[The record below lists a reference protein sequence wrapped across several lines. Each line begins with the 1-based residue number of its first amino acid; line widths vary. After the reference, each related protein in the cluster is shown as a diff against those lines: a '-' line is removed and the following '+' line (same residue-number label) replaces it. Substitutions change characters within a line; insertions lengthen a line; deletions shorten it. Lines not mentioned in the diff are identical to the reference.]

1 MSRLTTYRLGAQD
14 IREKK
19 MGKYILKRLLY
30 VLIVLGLVSLVVFYI
45 INLPPGSWVENYA
58 NELEATGSPA
68 DRSEL
73 DFLTTRYG
81 LDQPLHVQYFRWIV
95 PLLTS
100 GDFGYSFEWR
110 QPVWSLI
117 ADRLLLTIIVSL
129 ISLVFVYAVAIPI
142 ALYSATHQ
150 YSAGDY
156 FFSFIGIIGLATPNF
171 LLALLFMIIMLRVFG
186 VSPGGLFSPEYLT
199 APWSPAR
206 VWDLLIHLPVPVIVV
221 GTSGTASVIR
231 ILRSQLLDEFQKQY
245 VITARA
251 KGLSE
256 RWLILKYPF
265 RMALNPII
273 SNIGTLL
280 PGIISGS
287 TIVAIV
293 LGLPMTGPL
302 LLRSIIAQDTY
313 VAAGILMMLSV
324 VTVIGVMLSDILLA
338 WLDPRIRF
346 EKSN

>member
-1 MSRLTTYRLGAQD
+1 
-14 IREKK
+14 
-19 MGKYILKRLLY
+19 MGSYILRRFIY
-30 VLIVLGLVSLVVFYI
+30 VVFVLGLVSVVVFYI
-45 INLPPGSWVENYA
+45 INLPPGSWIENYA
-58 NELEATGSPA
+58 LELEAAGSPA
-68 DRSEL
+68 DTSEL
-73 DFLTTRYG
+73 AFLRGRYG
-81 LDQPLHVQYFRWIV
+81 LDQPLHVQYINWIV
-95 PLLTS
+95 PLITE

-110 QPVWSLI
+110 QPVWPLI
-117 ADRLLLTIIVSL
+117 ADRLLLTVVVSL
-129 ISLVFVYAVAIPI
+129 ASLVFVYAVSIPI

-150 YSAGDY
+150 YSVGDY
-156 FFSFIGIIGLATPNF
+156 FFSFLGIIGLATPSF
-171 LLALLFMIIMLRVFG
+171 LLALIFMVLMLRVFG
-186 VSPGGLFSPEYLT
+186 ISPGGLFSPEYLD
-199 APWSPAR
+199 APWSLAR
-206 VWDLLIHLPVPVIVV
+206 VGDLLIHLPVPVIVI
-221 GTSGTASVIR
+221 GTAGTASVIR

-251 KGLSE
+251 KGVKES
-256 RWLILKYPF
+256 RLILKYPF

-280 PGIISGS
+280 PTIVSGS

-324 VTVIGVMLSDILLA
+324 VTVIGVLLSDLLLA

-346 EKSN
+346 ERSN

>member
-1 MSRLTTYRLGAQD
+1 
-14 IREKK
+14 
-19 MGKYILKRLLY
+19 MGKYILQRSVY
-30 VLIVLGLVSLVVFYI
+30 VILVLALVSVSVFYI
-45 INLPPGSWVENYA
+45 INLPVGSWIENYA
-58 NELEATGSPA
+58 LELEASGNPA

-73 DFLTTRYG
+73 DYLKTRYG
-81 LDQPLHVQYFRWIV
+81 LDEPLHVQYFRWIV
-95 PLLTS
+95 PLVTQ

-110 QPVWSLI
+110 QPVWTLI
-117 ADRLLLTIIVSL
+117 SDRLLLTVVVSVASL
-129 ISLVFVYAVAIPI
+129 IFVYVVSIPI

-150 YSAGDY
+150 YSPGDY
-156 FFSFIGIIGLATPNF
+156 LFSLIGMVGLATPNF
-171 LLALLFMIIMLRVFG
+171 LLALVFMVIMLRVFG
-186 VSPGGLFSPEYLT
+186 VSPGGLFSPEYLN
-199 APWSPAR
+199 APWSVER
-206 VWDLLIHLPVPVIVV
+206 VIDLLVHLPVPVIVV
-221 GTSGTASVIR
+221 GTAGTASVIR

-245 VITARA
+245 VVTARA
-251 KGLSE
+251 KGVRE
-256 RWLILKYPF
+256 TWLILKYPF

-280 PGIISGS
+280 PSIVSGS

-324 VTVIGVMLSDILLA
+324 FTILGVLLSDILLA
-338 WLDPRIRF
+338 WLDPRIRL

>member
-1 MSRLTTYRLGAQD
+1 
-14 IREKK
+14 
-19 MGKYILKRLLY
+19 MGSYILRRFIY
-30 VLIVLGLVSLVVFYI
+30 VVFVLGLVSVVVFYI
-45 INLPPGSWVENYA
+45 INLPPGSWIENYA
-58 NELEATGSPA
+58 LELEAAGSPA
-68 DRSEL
+68 DTSEL
-73 DFLTTRYG
+73 TFLRGRYG
-81 LDQPLHVQYFRWIV
+81 LDQPLHVQYVNWIV
-95 PLLTS
+95 PLITE

-110 QPVWSLI
+110 QPVWPLI
-117 ADRLLLTIIVSL
+117 ADRLLLTVIVSL
-129 ISLVFVYAVAIPI
+129 ASLVFVYAVSIPI

-150 YSAGDY
+150 YSVGDY
-156 FFSFIGIIGLATPNF
+156 FFSFLGIIGLATPSF
-171 LLALLFMIIMLRVFG
+171 LLALIFMVLMLRVFG
-186 VSPGGLFSPEYLT
+186 ISPGGLFSPEYLD
-199 APWSPAR
+199 APWSLAR
-206 VWDLLIHLPVPVIVV
+206 VGDLLIHLPVPVIVV
-221 GTSGTASVIR
+221 GTAGTASVIR

-251 KGLSE
+251 KGVKES
-256 RWLILKYPF
+256 RLILKYPF

-280 PGIISGS
+280 PTIVSGS

-324 VTVIGVMLSDILLA
+324 VTVIGVLLSDLLLA

-346 EKSN
+346 ERSN

>member
-1 MSRLTTYRLGAQD
+1 LRG
-14 IREKK
+14 
-19 MGKYILKRLLY
+19 
-30 VLIVLGLVSLVVFYI
+30 
-45 INLPPGSWVENYA
+45 
-58 NELEATGSPA
+58 
-68 DRSEL
+68 
-73 DFLTTRYG
+73 RYG
-81 LDQPLHVQYFRWIV
+81 LDQPLHIQYLRWIG
-95 PLLTS
+95 PLLTE

-110 QPVWSLI
+110 QPVWPLI
-117 ADRLLLTIIVSL
+117 ADRLLLTVVVSL
-129 ISLVFVYAVAIPI
+129 ASLVFVYAVAIPI

-150 YSAGDY
+150 YSFGDY
-156 FFSFIGIIGLATPNF
+156 LFSFLGIFGLATPSF
-171 LLALLFMIIMLRVFG
+171 LLALVFMVIMLRFFG
-186 VSPGGLFSPEYLT
+186 VSPGGLFSPEYLN

-221 GTSGTASVIR
+221 GTAGTASVIR

-251 KGLSE
+251 KGVSE
-256 RWLILKYPF
+256 SRLILKYPF

-280 PGIISGS
+280 PAIVSGS

-324 VTVIGVMLSDILLA
+324 MTVLGVLISDLLLA

>member
-1 MSRLTTYRLGAQD
+1 
-14 IREKK
+14 
-19 MGKYILKRLLY
+19 MGKYILQRSIY
-30 VLIVLGLVSLVVFYI
+30 VILVLALVSISVFYI
-45 INLPPGSWVENYA
+45 INLPVGSWIENYA
-58 NELEATGSPA
+58 LELEASGNPA

-73 DFLTTRYG
+73 DYLKTRYG
-81 LDQPLHVQYFRWIV
+81 LDEPLHVQYFRWIV
-95 PLLTS
+95 PLVTQ

-110 QPVWSLI
+110 QPVWTLI
-117 ADRLLLTIIVSL
+117 SDRLLLTVVVSVASL
-129 ISLVFVYAVAIPI
+129 IFVYVVSIPI

-150 YSAGDY
+150 YSPGDY
-156 FFSFIGIIGLATPNF
+156 FFSLIGMVGLATPNF
-171 LLALLFMIIMLRVFG
+171 LLALVFMVIMLRVFG
-186 VSPGGLFSPEYLT
+186 VSPGGLFSPEYLN
-199 APWSPAR
+199 APWSVER
-206 VWDLLIHLPVPVIVV
+206 VIDLLIHLPVPVIVV
-221 GTSGTASVIR
+221 GTAGTASVIR

-245 VITARA
+245 VVTARA
-251 KGLSE
+251 KGVRE
-256 RWLILKYPF
+256 TWLILKYPF

-280 PGIISGS
+280 PSIVSGS

-324 VTVIGVMLSDILLA
+324 FTILGVLLSDILLA
-338 WLDPRIRF
+338 WLDPRIRL

>member
-1 MSRLTTYRLGAQD
+1 MV
-14 IREKK
+14 
-19 MGKYILKRLLY
+19 KYILKRLLY

-251 KGLSE
+251 KGLAE
-256 RWLILKYPF
+256 RHVVF
-265 RMALNPII
+265 RHAFRNA
-273 SNIGTLL
+273 LL
-280 PGIISGS
+280 PVVTIIGLNFGFLFSGAVLTETVFGLTGIGRTLYDGITARDYNVVQSV
-287 TIVAIV
+287 T
-293 LGLPMTGPL
+293 L
-302 LLRSIIAQDTY
+302 
-313 VAAGILMMLSV
+313 VAAISFVVINLLVDMLY
-324 VTVIGVMLSDILLA
+324 GL
-338 WLDPRIRF
+338 LDPRIRL
-346 EKSN
+346 N

>member
-1 MSRLTTYRLGAQD
+1 
-14 IREKK
+14 
-19 MGKYILKRLLY
+19 MGKYILQRSVY
-30 VLIVLGLVSLVVFYI
+30 VILVLALVSVSVFYI
-45 INLPPGSWVENYA
+45 INLPVGSWIENYA
-58 NELEATGSPA
+58 LELEASGNPA

-73 DFLTTRYG
+73 DYLKTRYG
-81 LDQPLHVQYFRWIV
+81 LDEPLHVQYFRWIV
-95 PLLTS
+95 PLVTQ

-110 QPVWSLI
+110 QPVWTLI
-117 ADRLLLTIIVSL
+117 SDRLLLTVVVSIASL
-129 ISLVFVYAVAIPI
+129 IFVYVVSIPI

-150 YSAGDY
+150 YSPGDY
-156 FFSFIGIIGLATPNF
+156 FFSLIGMVGLATPNF
-171 LLALLFMIIMLRVFG
+171 LLALVFMVIMLRVFG
-186 VSPGGLFSPEYLT
+186 VSPGGLFSPEYLN
-199 APWSPAR
+199 APWSVER
-206 VWDLLIHLPVPVIVV
+206 VIDLLVHLPVPVIVV
-221 GTSGTASVIR
+221 GTAGTASVIR

-245 VITARA
+245 VVTARA
-251 KGLSE
+251 KGVRE
-256 RWLILKYPF
+256 TWLILKYPF

-280 PGIISGS
+280 PSIVSGS

-324 VTVIGVMLSDILLA
+324 FTILGVLLSDILLA
-338 WLDPRIRF
+338 WLDPRIRL

>member
-1 MSRLTTYRLGAQD
+1 
-14 IREKK
+14 
-19 MGKYILKRLLY
+19 MGRYIAKRFLY
-30 VLIVLGLVSLVVFYI
+30 VLFVLGLVSLVVFYI
-45 INLPPGSWVENYA
+45 INLPPGSWIENYA
-58 NELEATGSPA
+58 LELEAAGSPA
-68 DRSEL
+68 DSSEL
-73 DFLTTRYG
+73 TFLRGRYG
-81 LDQPLHVQYFRWIV
+81 LDQPLHIQYLRWIG
-95 PLLTS
+95 PLLTE

-110 QPVWSLI
+110 QPVWPLI
-117 ADRLLLTIIVSL
+117 ADRLLLTVVVSL
-129 ISLVFVYAVAIPI
+129 ASLVFVYAVAIPI

-150 YSAGDY
+150 YSFGDY
-156 FFSFIGIIGLATPNF
+156 LFSFLGIFGLATPSF
-171 LLALLFMIIMLRVFG
+171 LLALVFMVIMLRFFG
-186 VSPGGLFSPEYLT
+186 VSPGGLFSPEYLN

-221 GTSGTASVIR
+221 GTAGTASVIR

-251 KGLSE
+251 KGVSE
-256 RWLILKYPF
+256 SRLILKYPF

-280 PGIISGS
+280 PAIVSGS

-324 VTVIGVMLSDILLA
+324 MTVLGVLISDLLLA

>member
-1 MSRLTTYRLGAQD
+1 MTR
-14 IREKK
+14 
-19 MGKYILKRLLY
+19 YILQRLLY
-30 VLIVLGLVSLVVFYI
+30 VLLVIGLVSVVVFYI
-45 INLPPGSWVENYA
+45 INLPPGSWIENYA
-58 NELEATGSPA
+58 LELAAAGNPA
-68 DRSEL
+68 DASEL
-73 DFLTTRYG
+73 TFLTSRYG
-81 LDQPLHVQYFRWIV
+81 LDQPLHVQYIHWIV
-95 PLLTS
+95 PLITQ

-110 QPVWSLI
+110 QPVWPLI
-117 ADRLLLTIIVSL
+117 ADRLLLTILVSVA
-129 ISLVFVYAVAIPI
+129 SLAFVYIVAIPI

-150 YSAGDY
+150 YSVGDY

-171 LLALLFMIIMLRVFG
+171 LMALIFMIVMLRVFG
-186 VSPGGLFSPEYLT
+186 VSPGGLFSPEYLN
-199 APWSPAR
+199 APWSLGR

-221 GTSGTASVIR
+221 GTAGTASVIR
-231 ILRSQLLDEFQKQY
+231 ILRSQLLDELQKQY

-251 KGLSE
+251 KGMGELK
-256 RWLILKYPF
+256 LLLKYPF

-280 PGIISGS
+280 PSIVSGS

-313 VAAGILMMLSV
+313 LAAGILMMLSV
-324 VTVIGVMLSDILLA
+324 VTVIGVMISDILLA

>member
-1 MSRLTTYRLGAQD
+1 MVS
-14 IREKK
+14 
-19 MGKYILKRLLY
+19 YILKRFIY
-30 VLIVLGLVSLVVFYI
+30 VGVVLGLVSIVVFYI
-45 INLPPGSWVENYA
+45 INLPPGSWIENYA
-58 NELEATGSPA
+58 SELEATGNPA
-68 DRSEL
+68 DSSEL
-73 DFLTTRYG
+73 EFLTTRYG
-81 LDQPLHVQYFRWIV
+81 LDQPLLAQYWRWVV
-95 PLLTS
+95 PLVTR

-110 QPVWSLI
+110 QPVWPLI
-117 ADRLLLTIIVSL
+117 ADRLLLTIVVSL
-129 ISLVFVYAVAIPI
+129 ASLVFVYAISIPI

-150 YSAGDY
+150 YSPGDY
-156 FFSFIGIIGLATPNF
+156 FFSFLGIIGLATPNF
-171 LLALLFMIIMLRVFG
+171 LLALVFMVIMLRVFG
-186 VSPGGLFSPEYLT
+186 VSPGGLFSPEYLN

-221 GTSGTASVIR
+221 GTAGTASVIR

-251 KGLSE
+251 KGVSE
-256 RWLILKYPF
+256 GKLILKYPF

-280 PGIISGS
+280 PSIVSGS

-302 LLRSIIAQDTY
+302 LLRAIIAQDTY

-324 VTVIGVMLSDILLA
+324 VTVIGVMISDLLLA